1 MDFEDRTRA
10 KGTEFQWLN
19 ASEHG
24 IVTATTLTEPYAQVA
39 SGQHYAELIYRQLI
53 YT

>member
-10 KGTEFQWLN
+10 EGTEFQWLN